1 MDYEA
6 ANKYLKRRLSVAT
19 TLGSGGISAAVDA
32 QLRQRCFFSARV
44 AEARVLRALRRISD
58 AHSRGDLS
66 LAEARTL
73 LKRWLDREHPGE
85 RDPDDN
91 RITNLGSTARLDLIL
106 RQNAAQAAAVGRY
119 EVGMDPDIMEIW
131 PNWRYVAH
139 PDARPTH
146 AALDGMIRP
155 KTDPIWRRVFP
166 PWDFNCRCDVED
178 EEGEATDPPGFRI
191 ETPESGYRFDPA
203 EALRY
208 SLDDVEDPE
217 TRKIAEEQIKL
228 RFGGKLPEAP
238 EAKLKQRAK
247 PAPAPKPL
255 QESKPKAETPEEHR
269 IRRQAQWEAAYD
281 KRRDAWHQSILDA
294 GGSREIAG
302 ELAELYTPK
311 LAKLGK
317 PPKLVFKEA
326 KEAFLTWD
334 GKTMQLHPDPTCHY
348 GCAGCARHEFGHWI
362 HGVALRKG
370 LVTKT
375 EIETAVTGDWKR
387 IKAVYAE
394 RKKAGVGGL
403 RELDARSGSNAFY
416 NVLARSLYGKEYVE
430 LDVNRRYAISGV
442 MDPIGS
448 ISDGAH
454 GMGHTK
460 EYYKRQNQGP
470 KPYSEAIANIN
481 SIRKYMTDEQ
491 IKLEFPNLYAI
502 LVKMEAFQ

>member
-91 RITNLGSTARLDLIL
+91 RITSLGSTARLDLIL

-119 EVGMDPDIMEIW
+119 EVGMDPDVMDRW
-131 PNWRYVAH
+131 PNWRYIAH

-146 AALDGMIRP
+146 AVLDGIIRP
-155 KTDPIWRRVFP
+155 KTDPLWRRVFP

-217 TRKIAEEQIKL
+217 MRKIVEEQIRA
-228 RFGGKLPEAP
+228 RFRGEILGNTPSEPVKPVSGNTQKVKAGA
-238 EAKLKQRAK
+238 AKQPLNNENIAK
-247 PAPAPKPL
+247 VMKP
-255 QESKPKAETPEEHR
+255 SGTPVGDALEVT
-269 IRRQAQWEAAYD
+269 ISD
-281 KRRDAWHQSILDA
+281 KRQ
-294 GGSREIAG
+294 RE
-302 ELAELYTPK
+302 
-311 LAKLGK
+311 
-317 PPKLVFKEA
+317 
-326 KEAFLTWD
+326 
-334 GKTMQLHPDPTCHY
+334 
-348 GCAGCARHEFGHWI
+348 
-362 HGVALRKG
+362 
-370 LVTKT
+370 
-375 EIETAVTGDWKR
+375 AVNHA
-387 IKAVYAE
+387 I
-394 RKKAGVGGL
+394 
-403 RELDARSGSNAFY
+403 
-416 NVLARSLYGKEYVE
+416 
-430 LDVNRRYAISGV
+430 DV
-442 MDPIGS
+442 
-448 ISDGAH
+448 
-454 GMGHTK
+454 
-460 EYYKRQNQGP
+460 
-470 KPYSEAIANIN
+470 IN
-481 SIRKYMTDEQ
+481 SIHGDGELMVTPVNGRAPGGGALGCFTRWTNYAGKVVQTEIRILKSGDHRSLTATHEIGHLIDAFGLGTGKTTGAELRNTPELKGWWRAITKSKTYQALSELNDQHAMYLRNPKELWARSYAQYIARKSGDKILMEELEKTIKCTYNDLYHAQWDTDDFAP
-491 IKLEFPNLYAI
+491 I
-502 LVKMEAFQ
+502 MEAMDQLFLAKKWIKAT